1 MKVAI
6 IGSGIGGI
14 CSAIRLKNQG
24 FDVNVYEKNDYPGGK
39 LSTFKLGDFRFDAGP
54 SLFTMPHLVDEL
66 FAISNENP
74 RKFFNYKKKKIH
86 CKYFWDDGKKFTAYS
101 DKKKFFNE
109 IEKEFDVPSSTVKG
123 YLKKAEKKYNLTEKI
138 FLKKSLHKL
147 STYLN
152 VDTLKAL
159 FNVNIFQINKTLSK
173 VNSEE
178 LKNKYLI
185 QIFNRYATYNGS
197 SPYKTPGM
205 MSLIQHL
212 ENHYGT
218 YIPEG
223 GMYEITKS
231 LFNLAKKIGVKFHF
245 GSEVTKLKVEKNK
258 IKYLEINNRK
268 KVLSNYF
275 ISNVDTHHFYT
286 KLLGNNISHKSLKS
300 ERSSSAVIF
309 YWCMKNIKTDLDLHN
324 IFFSSDYK
332 KEFESIFEKKELYND
347 PTIYLNITSKD
358 VKKDAPKNSENWF
371 VMVNAP
377 HNSNQNWNLEV
388 KILKKT
394 IIKKLEKVLN
404 IDIEGKLIEEK
415 IYSPVDLDKNTNS
428 YLGSLYGTSSN
439 DMFSSFLRHPNFSK
453 KIKNVFFCGG
463 SVHPGGGIP
472 LCILSSKIISDLIE
486 N

>member
-14 CSAIRLKNQG
+14 CSAIRLKNRG
-24 FDVNVYEKNDYPGGK
+24 FDVEVFEKNQYPGGK
-39 LSTFKLGDFRFDAGP
+39 LSTFKLGDYRFDAGP
-54 SLFTMPHLVDEL
+54 SLFTMPQLVDEL
-66 FAISNENP
+66 FEICNENP
-74 RKFFNYKKKKIH
+74 RDFFNYKKKKIH

-101 DKKKFFNE
+101 DKTKFFQEVEKKFEVSTE
-109 IEKEFDVPSSTVKG
+109 IVKN
-123 YLKKAEKKYNLTEKI
+123 YLEKAEKKYNLTEKI
-138 FLKKSLHKL
+138 FLKKSLHKI
-147 STYLN
+147 SSFLN
-152 VDTLKAL
+152 KDTLKAL
-159 FNVNIFQINKTLSK
+159 FKINFFQINKTLDK

-178 LKNKYLI
+178 LKNKYLV

-218 YIPEG
+218 YIPFG
-223 GMYEITKS
+223 GMHEITKS
-231 LFNLAKKIGVKFHF
+231 LYNLANRIGVKFNF
-245 GSEVTKLKVEKNK
+245 KNEVTKLTIDDDK
-258 IKYLEINNRK
+258 IKYIEINNNK
-268 KVLSNYF
+268 IIEADYI
-275 ISNVDTHHFYT
+275 ISNVDTHHFYS
-286 KLLGNNISHKSLKS
+286 KLLGNKISHSSLKS

-309 YWCMKNIKTDLDLHN
+309 YWCMKNTHTNLDLHN

-332 KEFESIFEKKELYND
+332 NEFKSIFEKKELYHD
-347 PTIYLNITSKD
+347 PTVYVNITSKD

-377 HNSNQNWNLEV
+377 HNANQNWDFEIKVLKKNIIRKLE
-388 KILKKT
+388 KILK
-394 IIKKLEKVLN
+394 IN
-404 IDIEGKLIEEK
+404 INDKLIEEK

-439 DMFSSFLRHPNFSK
+439 DMFSSFLRHPNFTK
-453 KIKNVFFCGG
+453 KIKNVFFSGG